1 MWTVTSSLS
10 LPETLCKSSFHIL
23 LLHTNHY
30 PARSENTVFF
40 ACLVKVT
47 DPQQGPLPKNDDK
60 RTRSVLVSS
69 SPKHDEFVMFSLKFH
84 KVLHTKQASCQ
95 SPGPN
100 SLKQS
105 TNLSEGCQIEVSADR
120 NLSLSFILLV

>member
-1 MWTVTSSLS
+1 MATPPGQGRGPCFL
-10 LPETLCKSSFHIL
+10 
-23 LLHTNHY
+23 
-30 PARSENTVFF
+30 
-40 ACLVKVT
+40 ACVVKAT
-47 DPQQGPLPKNDDK
+47 DPQQAPLPKNDER

-69 SPKHDEFVMFSLKFH
+69 SPKQDDALVMFSLKFH

-105 TNLSEGCQIEVSADR
+105 TSLSEGGQTEPSVDQ
-120 NLSLSFILLV
+120 NLVCSFAWLV